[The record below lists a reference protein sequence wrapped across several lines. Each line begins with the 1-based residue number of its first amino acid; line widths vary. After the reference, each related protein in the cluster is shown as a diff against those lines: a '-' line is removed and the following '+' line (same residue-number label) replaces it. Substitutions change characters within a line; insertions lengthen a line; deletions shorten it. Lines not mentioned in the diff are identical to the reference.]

1 MASYRYERDI
11 KPEDLIP
18 DVTRQLTKQ
27 ESRANWW
34 HYHWVYVALIAAAV
48 FATVFFVWQRVREV
62 EPDYIVTVVGRNDP
76 DTAFLEEL
84 EQKLTALAVDEN
96 GDGRV
101 SVRVKSIWLDL
112 HYDGMDA
119 EKLRLMNSSQDKLN
133 ADFYLCESSIFI
145 VDDPA
150 GLEQIFGC
158 FQRLDG
164 SDPAEDEA
172 LAVEE
177 YARPMEDTALAGTR
191 STPETQWYIARR
203 IAEGAAKEETLRRGD
218 MLWKRL

>member
-18 DVTRQLTKQ
+18 DVPRQLTKQ

-48 FATVFFVWQRVREV
+48 FAIVFFVWQRVREV
-62 EPDYIVTVVGRNDP
+62 EPDYIVTVVGCNDP

-84 EQKLTALAVDEN
+84 EQKLTALALDEN
-96 GDGRV
+96 EDGKV
-101 SVRVKSIWLDL
+101 VVWIKSIWLDL
-112 HYDGMDA
+112 YYDGMDA
-119 EKLRLMNSSQDKLN
+119 EKRRLMNSSQDKLN
-133 ADFYLCESSIFI
+133 ADFYLCESAIFI

-150 GLEQIFGC
+150 GLQERFGC

-177 YARPMEDTALAGTR
+177 YARPLEDTALAGTL
-191 STPETQWYIARR
+191 STPETRWYIARR
-203 IAEGAAKEETLRRGD
+203 IAEGAVNEETLRRGD
-218 MLWKRL
+218 VLWNRL